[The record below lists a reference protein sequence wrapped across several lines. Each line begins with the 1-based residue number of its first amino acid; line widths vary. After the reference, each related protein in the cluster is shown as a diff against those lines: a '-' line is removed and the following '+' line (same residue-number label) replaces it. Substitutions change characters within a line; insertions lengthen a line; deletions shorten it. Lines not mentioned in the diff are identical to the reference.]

1 MRYLSESDIDK
12 IAIGA
17 AVLGTGGGGDPY
29 IGKLVAKEA
38 IRKYGKVKLIS
49 LDELDDNALVIPLS
63 GMGSPTVSIEKIPS
77 EIEFTAPLEKLEKV
91 INKKVDVI
99 MPIEIG
105 GINSLHPIIAAA
117 KKDIPILD
125 ADTMGRAFPEAQM
138 VTFYLEGF
146 KSSPITMGDEKVNS
160 VIIYP
165 TNTFEAERI
174 SRAITVEMG
183 GSSSICDYNLSG
195 KQVKKAAIRDTL
207 TLAENI
213 GEILL
218 NNGGNGSSAI
228 SEILKLLKGYK
239 LFDGKITSISRDLD
253 GGFTK
258 GKAIFNGI
266 KDNFGEKYT
275 IYFQN
280 EHLIAKHDDELLC
293 STPDLISVLDFET
306 GMPITTE
313 RIRYGERVT
322 VVAFPCNK
330 RWRTKKGLE
339 TVGPQYFGYDDIEYK
354 PVEELQGGK

>member
-1 MRYLSESDIDK
+1 MRYLNESDIDK

-49 LDELDDNALVIPLS
+49 LDELDDSSLVIPLS
-63 GMGSPTVSIEKIPS
+63 SMGAPTVSIEKIPS
-77 EIEFTAPLEKLEKV
+77 EIEFTAPLEKLEEV
-91 INKKVDVI
+91 IHKKVDVI

-105 GINSLHPIIAAA
+105 GINSLYPVIASA
-117 KKDIPILD
+117 KKGIPILD

-138 VTFYLEGF
+138 VTFYLEGY
-146 KSSPITMGDEKVNS
+146 KSSPITMGDEKGNS
-160 VIIYP
+160 IIVYP

-174 SRAITVEMG
+174 CRSITVEMG

-195 KQVKKAAIRDTL
+195 KEVKKAAIKGTL

-218 NNGGNGSSAI
+218 NSKGNGASAI
-228 SEILKLLKGYK
+228 SKILKLLNGYK
-239 LFDGKITSISRDLD
+239 LFDGKITNISRNLD
-253 GGFTK
+253 GGFTR

-266 KDNFGEKYT
+266 KDNSGEQYT

-280 EHLIAKHDDELLC
+280 EHLIAKHDDKLLC
-293 STPDLISVLDFET
+293 CTPDLISVLDFET

-322 VVAFPCNK
+322 VVAFPCNEK
-330 RWRTKKGLE
+330 WRTEKGLK
-339 TVGPQYFGYDDIEYK
+339 TVGPKYFGYNDIEYK
-354 PVEELQGGK
+354 AVEELQGGK